1 MEGCTMDIRVYGD
14 YREMSRAAA
23 QIVADQLRAKPDSV
37 LGLAT
42 GSTPEG
48 MYAEL
53 VRMYREGQV
62 DFSQAHSFN
71 LDEYVGLSPDDPRSY
86 NVYMWKNLF
95 RHVNFDPKR
104 VHIPSGVG
112 DDLAGQCLRYERM
125 IEEAG
130 GIDLQVL
137 GIGRN
142 GHIGFNEPGSPFDSR
157 TRVVDLAEQTV
168 SVNMEK
174 TEAISLPTQAVS
186 MGIGT
191 ILESRRIML
200 LANGVEKAEIVA
212 KALRGP
218 VTWMVPAS
226 ALQVHGDVVVLLD
239 KPAASRLETRM

>member
-1 MEGCTMDIRVYGD
+1 
-14 YREMSRAAA
+14 MSR
-23 QIVADQLRAKPDSV
+23 VA
-37 LGLAT
+37 
-42 GSTPEG
+42 
-48 MYAEL
+48 
-53 VRMYREGQV
+53 
-62 DFSQAHSFN
+62 F
-71 LDEYVGLSPDDPRSY
+71 
-86 NVYMWKNLF
+86 
-95 RHVNFDPKR
+95 
-104 VHIPSGVG
+104 
-112 DDLAGQCLRYERM
+112 
-125 IEEAG
+125 
-130 GIDLQVL
+130 
-137 GIGRN
+137 
-142 GHIGFNEPGSPFDSR
+142 FDSR